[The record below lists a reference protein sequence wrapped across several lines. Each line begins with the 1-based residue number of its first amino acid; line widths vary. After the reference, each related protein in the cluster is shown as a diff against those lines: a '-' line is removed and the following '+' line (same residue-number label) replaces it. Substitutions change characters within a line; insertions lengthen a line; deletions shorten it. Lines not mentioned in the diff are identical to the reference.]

1 MSECQTKEKKL
12 LVNTDIV
19 NHVANFLA
27 DQLSNFFIKIYTPL
41 VVSNLNKTL
50 QESNFPFLVQWG
62 LVNSV
67 VVEAAPSCKSRFNFD
82 SCVKKNTSQVAAS
95 Q

>member
-1 MSECQTKEKKL
+1 MSECQTKEEKL

-27 DQLSNFFIKIYTPL
+27 DQHSNFFIEIYTPL
-41 VVSNLNKTL
+41 IVSNLNKTL
-50 QESNFPFLVQWG
+50 QESNSPFLVQWG

-67 VVEAAPSCKSRFNFD
+67 IVEATPWFNFN
-82 SCVKKNTSQVAAS
+82 SCVQKNTSQIAVS